1 MSGPGEVILESAV
14 KPARALQRLVRIPP
28 ELLLLGVAAVW
39 GSSYTV
45 AKQITMQVPVLV
57 FLVLRFGIT
66 ALLLTPTM
74 LRVPGLWTDWR
85 QWGSAVLLGG
95 ILLAIFQS
103 ETWGVSL
110 TSATHAAFLISLCV
124 VITPLVEW
132 VMLKKRPTWTV
143 LMWSGVCVVGAFL
156 LNPELATNP
165 STHIGDVLML
175 LAALLRAVMVT
186 STRRLNR
193 DIKIPALALTAI
205 QSWLVFAGSCFA
217 LFLVTRGSDIVLPMS
232 LNFWGALLYLVL
244 FCTIFAFFAQ
254 NYAASRMSPTRV
266 NFLMGSEP
274 MFGALFGS
282 AILGEHLSMMGW
294 MGAALILTATVKV
307 TMTKVH

>member
-1 MSGPGEVILESAV
+1 MSTPGEVILESAV
-14 KPARALQRLVRIPP
+14 KPSRALQRLERIPP

-66 ALLLTPTM
+66 ALLLTPT
-74 LRVPGLWTDWR
+74 LFRAHGLWESWR
-85 QWGSAVLLGG
+85 QWGSAVLLGM

-132 VMLKKRPTWTV
+132 AMLKKRPTWTV
-143 LMWSGVCVVGAFL
+143 LMWSCVCVVGTLL

-165 STHIGDVLML
+165 STNIGDVLML

-193 DIKIPALALTAI
+193 DIQIPALALTAI
-205 QSWLVFAGSCFA
+205 QSWVVFLGST
-217 LFLVTRGSDIVLPMS
+217 V
-232 LNFWGALLYLVL
+232 ALLWVLKGKSIALPISIGFWSSLAYLVL
-244 FCTIFAFFAQ
+244 FCTVFAFFAQ
-254 NYAASRMSPTRV
+254 NYAASRMPPTRV

-282 AILGEHLSMMGW
+282 AILGEQLPMTGW
-294 MGAALILTATVKV
+294 MGAALILTATVKI
-307 TMTKVH
+307 TMTKVR

>member
-1 MSGPGEVILESAV
+1 MVLARAA
-14 KPARALQRLVRIPP
+14 KPARALLRLSRIPP
-28 ELLLLGVAAVW
+28 EVLLLGVAAVW

-66 ALLLTPTM
+66 ALLLTPAM

-85 QWGSAVLLGG
+85 RWGSAALLGV
-95 ILLAIFQS
+95 ILFAIFQS

-132 VMLKKRPTWTV
+132 TMLKKRPSWNV
-143 LMWSGVCVVGAFL
+143 LAWSGMCVVGALL
-156 LNPELATNP
+156 LNPEMATNP
-165 STHIGDVLML
+165 STHVGDVLML

-186 STRRLNR
+186 STRRLNQ

-205 QSWLVFAGSCFA
+205 QSWVVFVGSTFA
-217 LFLVTRGSDIVLPMS
+217 LLWVSRGNSIAVPMS
-232 LNFWGALLYLVL
+232 IEFWSSLAYLVL
-244 FCTIFAFFAQ
+244 FCTVFAFFAQ

-274 MFGALFGS
+274 VFGALFG
-282 AILGEHLSMMGW
+282 AAVLGEHLSAIGW
-294 MGAALILTATVKV
+294 LGAVLILIAT
-307 TMTKVH
+307 TKIAAMK